1 MENFWKDFP
10 EVTGDLER
18 VKALLKR
25 HLEQAPEPLRRDLSV
40 LFKQEGKGLRPALVL
55 LAARSGSASVSV
67 DELAASA
74 ELLHLASLIHDDVI
88 DNSPLRRGLPSFQ
101 AQVGLP
107 KAVLYADLLFAFC
120 FQLVT
125 RGVSRESALAISK
138 IVALMS
144 GAEII
149 QLNDRFVPQSSL
161 RRSLRKTMGKTAAFL
176 SLCLYSGA
184 YESGQD
190 AATCRIYRRFGYCLG
205 MAFQILDDIL
215 DFVSDEA
222 TLGKPILEDLRQ
234 GIYTLP
240 VVLALRQ
247 EAETGIKTPLWNLLG
262 RFKDDSGLQNEIAGW
277 IKAYRGLEQS
287 RQLAE
292 LYSRRALEELK
303 KLPLDAPRKI
313 LAEVTQRLLNRNF

>member
-18 VKALLKR
+18 VRALLRR
-25 HLEQAPEPLRRDLSV
+25 HLDQAPEPLRSDLDV
-40 LFKQEGKGLRPALVL
+40 LFRQQGKGLRSALVL

-88 DNSPLRRGLPSFQ
+88 DNSPLRRGHPSFQ
-101 AQVGLP
+101 VQVGLP

-144 GAEII
+144 GAEIL
-149 QLNDRFVPQSSL
+149 QLNDRFAPQPSL

-184 YESGQD
+184 
-190 AATCRIYRRFGYCLG
+190 
-205 MAFQILDDIL
+205 
-215 DFVSDEA
+215 
-222 TLGKPILEDLRQ
+222 
-234 GIYTLP
+234 
-240 VVLALRQ
+240 
-247 EAETGIKTPLWNLLG
+247 
-262 RFKDDSGLQNEIAGW
+262 
-277 IKAYRGLEQS
+277 
-287 RQLAE
+287 
-292 LYSRRALEELK
+292 
-303 KLPLDAPRKI
+303 
-313 LAEVTQRLLNRNF
+313 